1 MLDRRL
7 LEDIAEFDLLLADP
21 QPKLDGFN
29 LVQQSEQIEIY
40 LQGERVTYGLSK
52 EPQMSLNAVPT
63 AATENDLV
71 QTLAQ
76 QARSI
81 YVGANAMNAY
91 VSRLVA
97 HLIHERGYS
106 LTGLV
111 RAQFQ
116 LSQAIIQR
124 IDAVQAKASAAGFQ
138 QLLFGTDKFELAA
151 SPDWT
156 FEFRA
161 GAYPARNP
169 YAGGWRFDK
178 HFFPSIA
185 DLKADGEEFLCAKSI
200 DAHPAV
206 RHWVR
211 NLSQVP
217 QFAFWLPTATD
228 NFYPDFVAE
237 LIDGRVAVIEYK
249 GESYATNDDSREK
262 RLVGER
268 WAQTTGHL
276 FAMVELQRNGMSV
289 GAQLNVLFAAPS
301 SA

>member
-1 MLDRRL
+1 MRS
-7 LEDIAEFDLLLADP
+7 DP

-52 EPQMSLNAVPT
+52 EPQMSLNAVPVAT
-63 AATENDLV
+63 TENDLV

-97 HLIHERGYS
+97 HLIRERGYS

-124 IDAVQAKASAAGFQ
+124 IDTMQTNASAAGFQ
-138 QLLFGTDKFELAA
+138 QLLFGTEAFELAA

-185 DLKADGEEFLCAKSI
+185 DIKVKGEEFECAKAI
-200 DAHPAV
+200 DVHPAV

-211 NLSQVP
+211 NLSQIP

-228 NFYPDFVAE
+228 NFYPDFVVE

-249 GESYATNDDSREK
+249 GESYASNDDSREK

-268 WAQTTGHL
+268 WAQTTGNL
-276 FAMVELQRNGMSV
+276 FAMVELQRNGMHV
-289 GAQLNVLFAAPS
+289 GAQLNALFGTPS
-301 SA
+301 VPTT